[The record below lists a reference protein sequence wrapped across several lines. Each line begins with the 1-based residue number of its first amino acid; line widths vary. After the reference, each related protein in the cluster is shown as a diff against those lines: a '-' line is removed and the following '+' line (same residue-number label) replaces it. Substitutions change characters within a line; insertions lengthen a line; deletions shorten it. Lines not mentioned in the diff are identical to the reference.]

1 MGGHLHGGRREEDVV
16 KEVKSDPELG
26 RDREVAN
33 QPNATENQER
43 ICGAK
48 WLWVR

>member
-16 KEVKSDPELG
+16 KEAKSDCELG
-26 RDREVAN
+26 RDLKLA
-33 QPNATENQER
+33 NATENQER